1 MFYLLKVLIGRSAK
15 SIDRPFSYYCPIDLN
30 PMKFERV
37 SVSFGNSK
45 KVVGLIIDTPEKIDI
60 SLEEYQEKVG
70 FKISPIISIL
80 DDKPLLTDSQDK
92 LAKEMKEYYH
102 CPLISLYQAMLP
114 PSFKPKDSY
123 LSKPKEKDRLMVS
136 VKDTDTSFLSFNE
149 RKCMKRLKPMAI
161 YSVQL
166 K

>member
-60 SLEEYQEKVG
+60 SIEEYQEKVG

-92 LAKEMKEYYH
+92 LAKEMKE
-102 CPLISLYQAMLP
+102 
-114 PSFKPKDSY
+114 
-123 LSKPKEKDRLMVS
+123 
-136 VKDTDTSFLSFNE
+136 
-149 RKCMKRLKPMAI
+149 
-161 YSVQL
+161 
-166 K
+166 